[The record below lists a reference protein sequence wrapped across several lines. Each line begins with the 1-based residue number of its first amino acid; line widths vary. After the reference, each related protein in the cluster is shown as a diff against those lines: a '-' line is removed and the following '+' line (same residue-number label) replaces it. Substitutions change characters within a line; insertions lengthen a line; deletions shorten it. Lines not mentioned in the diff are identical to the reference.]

1 MLFILFDVL
10 RFQNFKNTLFC
21 ETVIHLCYCVN
32 LLSIYFMFQ
41 EHVLVINDA
50 TTEEALKNDLGAVD
64 FQENFDN
71 TVFNDVNIVNRVSH
85 FDENF
90 ILVFLNSLETVNN
103 FIEDVIV
110 VLEVREERQL
120 LKGHLDEA
128 HVLVTVLID
137 TLFDV
142 IEDFRVLVNNLV
154 KVIFLEHAS
163 HAVLRCDN

>member
-1 MLFILFDVL
+1 
-10 RFQNFKNTLFC
+10 
-21 ETVIHLCYCVN
+21 
-32 LLSIYFMFQ
+32 MFQ

-110 VLEVREERQL
+110 VL
-120 LKGHLDEA
+120 
-128 HVLVTVLID
+128 
-137 TLFDV
+137 
-142 IEDFRVLVNNLV
+142 
-154 KVIFLEHAS
+154 
-163 HAVLRCDN
+163 